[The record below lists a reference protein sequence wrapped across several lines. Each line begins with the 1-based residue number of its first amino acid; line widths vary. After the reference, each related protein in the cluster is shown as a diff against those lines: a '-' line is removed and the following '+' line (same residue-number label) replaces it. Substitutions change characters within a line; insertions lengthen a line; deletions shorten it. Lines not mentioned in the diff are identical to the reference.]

1 MGSKTGIF
9 RKTGF
14 GAAAAAAMFTM
25 TGLASAQ
32 PADSFVE
39 RKIVTSEA
47 ARRILDTCLA
57 MAAEYPT
64 PISVAVVDP
73 FGILIDFHS
82 MQGSSETSG
91 TTALLKAKTAARW
104 RRTTAEV
111 NEMVVSGLNRSPE
124 WIGDFPQPGAVPIL
138 IDGEVAGAV
147 GVGGLAANFE
157 YGEPCARAG
166 IDAVF
171 GAGFTPQ

>member
-1 MGSKTGIF
+1 MLCTG
-9 RKTGF
+9 RL
-14 GAAAAAAMFTM
+14 GAAAAALFVV
-25 TGLASAQ
+25 TGTAIAQ
-32 PADSFVE
+32 PADAFVE
-39 RKIVTSEA
+39 RKIVTSDA
-47 ARRILDTCLA
+47 ARRIVDTCLA
-57 MAAEYPT
+57 MAADYPT

-111 NEMVVSGLNRSPE
+111 NEMVISGMNRSPE
-124 WIGDFPQPGAVPIL
+124 WIGDFPQPGAVPI
-138 IDGEVAGAV
+138 IIEGEVAGAV

-171 GAGFTPQ
+171 GPGFTPE